1 MAGIQE
7 TKEAIQ
13 GIAELLVVIKELAK
27 DGIDLSDAVALGSK
41 VVSDEAFRG
50 ALVKAVQGAQHIPAE
65 VKDLDAA
72 EVGELLGVIAD
83 VLSGKKDPVA

>member
-1 MAGIQE
+1 MAGIEE
-7 TKEAIQ
+7 TKEAIK

-41 VVSDEAFRG
+41 VVNDKAFRD

-72 EVGELLGVIAD
+72 EVGELLGVLAD
-83 VLSGKKDPVA
+83 VLAGKKEA

>member
-7 TKEAIQ
+7 TKEAIK

-41 VVSDEAFRG
+41 VVSDEAFRS

-83 VLSGKKDPVA
+83 VLAGKKDPVA